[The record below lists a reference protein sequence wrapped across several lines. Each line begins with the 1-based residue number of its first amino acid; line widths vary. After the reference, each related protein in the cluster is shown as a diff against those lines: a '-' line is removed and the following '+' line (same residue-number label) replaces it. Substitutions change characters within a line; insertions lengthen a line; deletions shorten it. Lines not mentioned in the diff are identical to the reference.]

1 MLKTFLK
8 GILAGIAISL
18 GSWLNL
24 RANAM
29 FDNTLIGSL
38 LFTIG
43 LILICNFDFFLY
55 TGKVCYLYE
64 DHKKANFLRL
74 LLGLI
79 GNAVGCLIMGLL
91 LRAAFIEDSMALF
104 TSLDSM
110 VAHKI
115 DSVWYLKGIKSF
127 FCGMLVFLAV
137 DGFKKIENNFG
148 KYVVLVLCISG
159 FIFAGFEHC
168 VANMFYFALAKSF
181 TLQTLGSLLL
191 CILFNSL
198 GGLFIPTINWL
209 IKKTSKAEK

>member
-64 DHKKANFLRL
+64 DHKKENFLRL

-127 FCGMLVFLAV
+127 FCGMLVLLAV
-137 DGFKKIENNFG
+137 DGFKRIENNFG

>member
-1 MLKTFLK
+1 MIKTLLN

-24 RANAM
+24 RANSM

-43 LILICNFDFFLY
+43 LILICNFGFFLY

-64 DHKKANFLRL
+64 DHKKENFLRL

-79 GNAVGCLIMGLL
+79 GNMIGCLIMGLL
-91 LRAAFIEDSMALF
+91 LRAAFVDNYVSLF
-104 TSLDSM
+104 TSLDTM
-110 VAHKI
+110 VVNKLN
-115 DSVWYLKGIKSF
+115 SVWYLSGIKSF
-127 FCGMLVFLAV
+127 FCGMLVYLAV
-137 DGFKKIENNFG
+137 EGFNKIENNFG

-168 VANMFYFALAKSF
+168 VANMFYFSLAKSF
-181 TLQTLGSLLL
+181 TLETLGALLL

-209 IKKTSKAEK
+209 IKKTSKE

>member
-64 DHKKANFLRL
+64 DHKKENFLRL

-91 LRAAFIEDSMALF
+91 LRAAFIEESAALF